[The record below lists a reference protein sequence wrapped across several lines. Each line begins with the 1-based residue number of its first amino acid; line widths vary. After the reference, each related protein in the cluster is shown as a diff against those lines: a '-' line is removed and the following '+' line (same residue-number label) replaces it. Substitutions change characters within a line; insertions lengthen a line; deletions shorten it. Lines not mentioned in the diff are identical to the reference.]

1 MLSGMWGQERDGSAS
16 LKGCVW
22 DSVWGHMCLPGCKS
36 LQQWLSMYVH
46 TCVPLWGVHSGPSLF
61 CVSSCECVW
70 FCTCSLWCVT
80 VLYLCMCVY
89 DCVPVSVCFIY
100 FEKYLCEYMNL
111 WMCYLGMWLN
121 EKYLLC
127 VPKYLLCGWDDI
139 FTDVFVVCLPVAC
152 VRPHIHKCCCPSLHV
167 HEYGWLQVSES
178 VHYVYVCLLSI
189 RDYVCTF
196 VCSVFARVWDYLY

>member
-1 MLSGMWGQERDGSAS
+1 MLSGMWGQGRDGSAS

-139 FTDVFVVCLPVAC
+139 FTDVFVSIHQLYFSVSSCVLYVQILLRTSWVNIHTDYWCL
-152 VRPHIHKCCCPSLHV
+152 K
-167 HEYGWLQVSES
+167 QK
-178 VHYVYVCLLSI
+178 
-189 RDYVCTF
+189 
-196 VCSVFARVWDYLY
+196 